1 MNDVLMELLDKRIR
15 RANQDLLNQPV
26 PISEDDD
33 IMNEINLEQAEMSKD
48 NPFYMFS
55 EISKEWVRNR
65 TMQDTLRNSL
75 KLLEKYF
82 GREIQDRESHRKK

>member
-1 MNDVLMELLDKRIR
+1 MNDVLMELLDNRIR
-15 RANQDLLNQPV
+15 RVNQDLLNQPA
-26 PISEDDD
+26 PTSDD

-65 TMQDTLRNSL
+65 TRQDTLPKEDES
-75 KLLEKYF
+75 EK
-82 GREIQDRESHRKK
+82 